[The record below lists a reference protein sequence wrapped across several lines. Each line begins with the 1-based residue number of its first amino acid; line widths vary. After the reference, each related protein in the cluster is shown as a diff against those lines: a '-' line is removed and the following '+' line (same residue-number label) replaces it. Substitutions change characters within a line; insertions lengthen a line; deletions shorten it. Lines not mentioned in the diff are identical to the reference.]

1 MKTFLES
8 SATKALIGVFLAH
21 LLFALAP
28 MLDAHA
34 IDWWALGKV
43 AAVDL
48 GALLLNAMRSDIK
61 TGVPMLDLGNPKP

>member
-1 MKTFLES
+1 MKTFLQS
-8 SATKALIGVFLAH
+8 NATKAILGVLLAH
-21 LLFALAP
+21 LLLALAP

-48 GALLLNAMRSDIK
+48 GALLLNALRTDVD
-61 TGVPMLDLGNPKP
+61 TPGLNWFGPKP

>member
-8 SATKALIGVFLAH
+8 TATKAILGVLVAH
-21 LLFALAP
+21 LLLALAP

-48 GALLLNAMRSDIK
+48 GALLLNAMRPDVK
-61 TGVPMLDLGNPKP
+61 TGVRMLDLGNPKP

>member
-1 MKTFLES
+1 VKTFLES
-8 SATKALIGVFLAH
+8 SATKAIMGVLVAH
-21 LLFALAP
+21 LLLALAP

-48 GALLLNAMRSDIK
+48 GALLLNAMRSDVK
-61 TGVPMLDLGNPKP
+61 TGIAALDWRNPK

>member
-8 SATKALIGVFLAH
+8 SATKAILGVLVAH
-21 LLFALAP
+21 LLLALAP

-48 GALLLNAMRSDIK
+48 GALLLNALRADVK
-61 TGVPMLDLGNPKP
+61 TGIAALDWRNPK

>member
-1 MKTFLES
+1 VKTFLES
-8 SATKALIGVFLAH
+8 SATKVVMGVLVAH
-21 LLFALAP
+21 LLVALVP

-48 GALLLNAMRSDIK
+48 GALLLNAMRADVT
-61 TGVPMLDLGNPKP
+61 TGIAALDWRNPK